1 MKRERQSEP
10 AGNKRRRREAPTA
23 SAERYAS
30 PRLSLAAW
38 REQHLY
44 SALSSLGRLWQ
55 RRGATL
61 LTVLVMALALALPLL
76 LHLGVRNLEHFG
88 GMLREARE
96 LSVFISPASE
106 QTRIAALA
114 AELGATPGVAAIAT
128 KGPEEGLA
136 ELRQLPGFAEAI
148 ELLQSNP
155 LPTVLLVTP
164 AVDASPEEIHA
175 LARVIQESDGVDFVQ
190 YDLAWR
196 ERLSR
201 ALAVAERMVLVVAT
215 LFGLGVLLVVG
226 NTIRLDV
233 LSRSEEIAVVQLM
246 GGSDGFVRRPFL
258 YAGCWYGLFAS
269 VLALLGS
276 AVAQFALT
284 APVAALAASY
294 GSDFA
299 VRGLALEAVGAT
311 FAAGIVLGWLGAW
324 AACGRH
330 LSHGRP
336 R

>member
-1 MKRERQSEP
+1 MSRERKLEQGS
-10 AGNKRRRREAPTA
+10 NKRRQRESAPA
-23 SAERYAS
+23 ANERHAP
-30 PRLSLAAW
+30 PRLSFAAW

-44 SALSSLGRLWQ
+44 SMLSSLGRLWQ
-55 RRGATL
+55 RRSATV

-76 LHLGVRNLEHFG
+76 LQLAVRNLEHFG

-96 LSVFISPASE
+96 LSAFMAPGTAPE
-106 QTRIAALA
+106 AIAALA
-114 AELGATPGVAAIAT
+114 AELDENASVAAVAV
-128 KGPEEGLA
+128 KGPEDGLA
-136 ELRQLPGFAEAI
+136 ELRQLPGFAEAV
-148 ELLQSNP
+148 ELLEANP

-164 AVDASPEEIHA
+164 LPDARPEAIHA
-175 LARVIQESDGVDFVQ
+175 LANEIQARAGVEFVQ

-196 ERLSR
+196 ERLTR
-201 ALAVAERMVLVVAT
+201 ALGVAERMVLVVAT

-233 LSRSEEIAVVQLM
+233 LSRAEEIAVVQLL

-258 YAGCWYGLFAS
+258 YAGCWYGLFAA
-269 VLALLGS
+269 VLALVGS
-276 AVAQFALT
+276 AIAQYALA

-299 VRGLALEAVGAT
+299 VRGLGLDAVGAT

-330 LSHGRP
+330 LSLGRP

>member
-1 MKRERQSEP
+1 MSRERPPGKGS
-10 AGNKRRRREAPTA
+10 NKRRQREAAPA
-23 SAERYAS
+23 ANERYAP

-44 SALSSLGRLWQ
+44 SALSSLGRMWQ
-55 RRGATL
+55 RRGATV

-76 LHLGVRNLEHFG
+76 LHLAVRNLEHFG

-96 LSVFISPASE
+96 LSAFMAPETEAEAIS
-106 QTRIAALA
+106 ALA
-114 AELGATPGVAAIAT
+114 AELGRHAAVAAVSV
-128 KGPEEGLA
+128 KGPEDGLE
-136 ELRQLPGFAEAI
+136 ELRQLPGFAEAV
-148 ELLQSNP
+148 ELLETNP
-155 LPTVLLVTP
+155 LPSVLLVTP
-164 AVDASPEEIHA
+164 APDAAPEAIHA
-175 LARVIQESDGVDFVQ
+175 LAAEIQARPGVEYVQ

-196 ERLSR
+196 ERLAR

-233 LSRSEEIAVVQLM
+233 LSRAEEIAVVQLL

-258 YAGCWYGLFAS
+258 YAGCWYGLFAA
-269 VLALLGS
+269 VLALVGS
-276 AVAQFALT
+276 AVAQLALA
-284 APVAALAASY
+284 APVAGLAASY

-299 VRGLALEAVGAT
+299 VKGLGLDAVAAT